1 MRQANYAKL
10 EDISIDVIIPTKN
23 RPNGLIELIEILL
36 YQEDVRPRKIIIVDD
51 GDHDALEKVLH
62 ERGITKRASSSGVE
76 LVHVRGLGK
85 GLTAARN
92 IGLKYSLS
100 ELVIFFD
107 DDVLIPKNF
116 LKLVKETFIK
126 HPYIKGLSGLIIDVV
141 KDEITGRY
149 KVALPSL
156 MNNRLINA
164 LMRAL
169 HLWHY
174 RNNECGLTRV
184 LYPYYPYPVVENK
197 VIKTEFLPG
206 AFICVRKE
214 VFKSHEIQF
223 DENLA
228 LLNSPLEDVDFSL
241 KLKLRGIPIYVSKN
255 LVVFHKR
262 LLIGGVKKSKASSPT
277 RNMVIVS
284 SIYRLYLLTKYYR
297 TDILR
302 YIMFLLSFLV
312 EYLMRCLDPRR
323 PIAERKEVVY
333 SLSSLVFIV
342 KNLSLIL
349 SNDLT
354 YINQK
359 LKKILGSG

>member
-1 MRQANYAKL
+1 VKP
-10 EDISIDVIIPTKN
+10 EDINIDVIIPTKN
-23 RPNGLIELIEILL
+23 RVNDLIELIEILL
-36 YQEDVRPRKIIIVDD
+36 YQEEVRPRRIIIVDD
-51 GDHDALEKVLH
+51 GDYDALEKALYD
-62 ERGITKRASSSGVE
+62 RGITKRASLFAVE
-76 LVHVRGLGK
+76 LVHVRGLGR

-92 IGLKYSLS
+92 IGLKYSSS

-107 DDVLIPKNF
+107 DDVLISKNF

-126 HPYIKGLSGLIIDVV
+126 HPYIKGLSGLITDVV
-141 KDEITGRY
+141 KNEITGRY

-156 MNNRLINA
+156 MKNRLINA

-214 VFKSHEIQF
+214 VFESHEIRF

-228 LLNSPLEDVDFSL
+228 LLNSPLEDADFSL
-241 KLKLRGIPIYVSKN
+241 KLKLREIPIYVSKN
-255 LVVFHKR
+255 LVVFHKK
-262 LLIGGVKKSKASSPT
+262 LLIGSVKRSIASPPT
-277 RNMVIVS
+277 RNTVIISAV
-284 SIYRLYLLTKYYR
+284 YRFYLLSKYHR
-297 TDILR
+297 TNILR
-302 YIMFLLSFLV
+302 YILFFLSFLV
-312 EYLMRCLDPRR
+312 EYLMGCLDPRR
-323 PIAERKEVVY
+323 PVIERKKVILTI
-333 SLSSLVFIV
+333 STLIFIV
-342 KNLSLIL
+342 KNLPLIL

-359 LKKILGSG
+359 LKKALDSG